1 MEKGNSGLIAIAI
14 IAIIGA
20 FIVAGIGL
28 KERGS
33 PQDQHLLSV
42 SGTHESEVAP
52 DQAVLVLQVMTR
64 DATAQAASSQN
75 KDLLTNVMAAL
86 TAQGLTNNDIETTGV
101 VLQRWTEWNQK
112 DMNYTDHGFEQVT
125 TLKVTLKDLA
135 KVGSVL
141 DAAVN
146 AGANSVQ
153 DISFELRPETQEKV
167 KQDALKAATAAA
179 RTKAQILADAAGA
192 KLGDI
197 VSLNENSYIMP
208 YLANS
213 KSLMTAVDAPPT
225 PINPAQ
231 VTVSASVQLSY
242 EIKER

>member
-1 MEKGNSGLIAIAI
+1 VDK
-14 IAIIGA
+14 
-20 FIVAGIGL
+20 
-28 KERGS
+28 
-33 PQDQHLLSV
+33 
-42 SGTHESEVAP
+42 
-52 DQAVLVLQVMTR
+52 
-64 DATAQAASSQN
+64 
-75 KDLLTNVMAAL
+75 
-86 TAQGLTNNDIETTGV
+86 
-101 VLQRWTEWNQK
+101 
-112 DMNYTDHGFEQVT
+112 GFEQIT
-125 TLKVTLKDLA
+125 TLKVTIKDLA

-141 DAAVN
+141 DAAVG

-179 RTKAQILADAAGA
+179 RTKAQILATAAGA

-197 VSLNENSYIMP
+197 VSLSENSYIMP

-213 KSLMTAVDAPPT
+213 KTVMTSADAAPT

-242 EIKER
+242 ELK